1 MVGERAGKKEN
12 QTARKERRGLPVHAG
27 QTTRSH
33 VQHAARRGRRDRKSD
48 AIPPPV
54 GLIHYHAT
62 RHNRV
67 ITDLNIVYEA
77 SSQSRYLN
85 LINTGSVTVGM
96 RISYIYLTGT
106 YDVLWKH
113 AFA

>member
-1 MVGERAGKKEN
+1 MREGRKKRQPNSEE
-12 QTARKERRGLPVHAG
+12 ERREVPVHTG

-33 VQHAARRGRRDRKSD
+33 VQYAARRGRRDRKSD
-48 AIPPPV
+48 AILPPV
-54 GLIHYHAT
+54 GLIHYHVT
-62 RHNRV
+62 HHNRV

-113 AFA
+113 TFT